1 MRFGTIG
8 VTRPEQFPQP
18 FNVYEVQTEATER
31 GRTKETGR
39 SLKTQI
45 TCILSRATPD
55 EQIRF
60 HQLSTTVTHR
70 VLQRGTPIADKG
82 DLLALVKDGQETRTF
97 RIQAVHDKGG
107 MGIHTV
113 YYCEERS
120 DKN

>member
-18 FNVYEVQTEATER
+18 FNVYEVQTQATER
-31 GRTKETGR
+31 GRTQETGR
-39 SLKTQI
+39 ALKAQI

-55 EQIRF
+55 EQIRYN
-60 HQLSTTVTHR
+60 QLSTTVTHR
-70 VLQRGTPIADKG
+70 VLQRGTPIAAKG
-82 DLLALVKDGQETRTF
+82 DVLALVKDGQETRTF
-97 RIQAVHDKGG
+97 RIQAVHDKGS

-120 DKN
+120 DRE